1 MPLDG
6 YARTT
11 ALRRVKF
18 LGGGTDRQVR
28 VVASDGTTDRMG
40 DVLDPSGC
48 QLANYRR
55 NPIVLAQH
63 LSEQPIA
70 RCPSITAND
79 VQVTAL
85 IEFPPAG
92 VNARSDEYLALLKSG
107 VLGAVSVGFLP
118 LARSPLQSG
127 GWRYTAWELLELS
140 VVSIPANANALVEE
154 RSLVT
159 NLSARRRERDLARA
173 AQIRARVPRNLE
185 QDLETCERI
194 RARLGIA
201 RPVSEAERHAAQE
214 DERRRDR
221 AAAGDAVM
229 RFGTMW

>member
-11 ALRRVKF
+11 APRRVKF
-18 LGGGTDRQVR
+18 LGGVSDRQVR

-40 DVLDPSGC
+40 DILDPAGC
-48 QLANYRR
+48 QLANFRR

-63 LSEQPIA
+63 NSEEPIA

-85 IEFPPAG
+85 IEFPAAG
-92 VNARSDEYLALLKSG
+92 VNVRSDEYLALLKSG

-118 LARSPLQSG
+118 LARSPLQGG

-140 VVSIPANANALVEE
+140 VVSIPANANALVQE

-159 NLSARRRERDLARA
+159 NLGARRVARDLARA
-173 AQIRARVPRNLE
+173 AVIAARHPPDREANLE
-185 QDLETCERI
+185 RVRRI
-194 RARLGIA
+194 RARLGMTPLA
-201 RPVSEAERHAAQE
+201 SDAERHAAE
-214 DERRRDR
+214 EELRRRDR
-221 AAAGDAVM
+221 AAAIDGMM
-229 RFGTMW
+229 RMANQW